1 MAKSLLR
8 EMFEPI
14 VKNNGFLAALIDFKK
29 IDEDRIRRIEE
40 ERHKAKMSALYEI
53 GNEIRR

>member
-14 VKNNGFLAALIDFKK
+14 VKDNGFLAALIDYKK

-40 ERHKAKMSALYEI
+40 KRHREKMSVLCEI
-53 GNEIRR
+53 RNEIRR